1 MSVQIMKRKLE
12 ETRDGLQE
20 VDVDGALAHAQ
31 LGHKVTAIVTY
42 EVIEHRDNADGS
54 STLVKAVHIEP
65 LSGGLVASAQDLQ
78 QQAYQVRTGNE
89 TLGIFDAEQT
99 PADDELTE
107 QEIGGTIAEQLRDP
121 FGGDQ

>member
-1 MSVQIMKRKLE
+1 MSVQIMKLKLE

-20 VDVDGALAHAQ
+20 VEVDEVLAHAQ

-42 EVIEHRDNADGS
+42 EVIGHLDTADGRQS
-54 STLVKAVHIEP
+54 RVKAVHIEP
-65 LSGGLVASAQDLQ
+65 LFERLAASAQDLQ

-99 PADDELTE
+99 PADDEDPDASLDD
-107 QEIGGTIAEQLRDP
+107 ALASP
-121 FGGDQ
+121 FGGAA